1 MASLQLNSCCP
12 FWASIPPRLAPAVS
26 TITFLPAC
34 LSTTCITSPCTH
46 RLNLSLSTSSGPCHL
61 AVRLSMTCIP
71 SLHIQGQL
79 LSPHELPRERST
91 NHTVS
96 ILCDV
101 VSGTAFLVA
110 CISTACVMQIRHQLV
125 LIWRRGAEIAMAEPG
140 YRNAFCVNQRIHACL
155 LLQNL
160 SSLPNI
166 ERCSLMCKSCEG
178 ITSCSGR
185 VLAASIITCLPTRF
199 SNS

>member
-46 RLNLSLSTSSGPCHL
+46 RLNLSLSTSSDPCHL
-61 AVRLSMTCIP
+61 AARLSMTCIP

-79 LSPHELPRERST
+79 LSPHELPHERST

-96 ILCDV
+96 IFYDVV
-101 VSGTAFLVA
+101 VSGTAFLAA

-125 LIWRRGAEIAMAEPG
+125 SIWRRGTEIAMAEPG
-140 YRNAFCVNQRIHACL
+140 CRNANAVSISAFLLACL
-155 LLQNL
+155 Y
-160 SSLPNI
+160 
-166 ERCSLMCKSCEG
+166 R
-178 ITSCSGR
+178 T
-185 VLAASIITCLPTRF
+185 
-199 SNS
+199 